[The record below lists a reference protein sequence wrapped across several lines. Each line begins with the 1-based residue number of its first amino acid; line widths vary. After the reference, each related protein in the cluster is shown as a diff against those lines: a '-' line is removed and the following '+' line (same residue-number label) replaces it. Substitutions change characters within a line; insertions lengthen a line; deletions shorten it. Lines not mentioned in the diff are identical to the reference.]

1 MWHKR
6 ENNMDRSRYAIK
18 NHLSFQW
25 MDEGK
30 GNKGPATNENQGI
43 KFIHEPEGISWAR
56 RRARADDIRC
66 Q

>member
-43 KFIHEPEGISWAR
+43 KFIHEP
-56 RRARADDIRC
+56 DLTL
-66 Q
+66 